1 MRNVTV
7 ICATLIKEGRSKATL
22 QGIALL
28 LVLIAR
34 HLPLNRPKI
43 GSEEITK

>member
-7 ICATLIKEGRSKATL
+7 ICATLIEEGRSKATL

-34 HLPLNRPKI
+34 QLPLNRPKI